1 MLQTEPTLDP
11 VVMARIRA
19 PFDGFGGAMIDAPVL
34 QPLSLL
40 LDLAG
45 EAMRARLFVVQG
57 EGAEEQALRPDFTVP
72 VVQAHIASGA
82 ATGRYRYEGK
92 AFLAAERGSHHPTEF
107 LQIGAELFGAS
118 PNAAAD
124 DARIA
129 GLAWSAAK
137 AGGREDLSIR
147 LGDPGLLSGFLTA
160 LGLTEATH
168 NRLMRAFR
176 SERALAAELSGAGS
190 RAADQQS
197 LRLADLL
204 GDMSEPDATGLL
216 EELWRMSGIQPVGG
230 RSASEIV
237 QRLAARAEAARAPGL
252 TPVEANLI
260 ERFLGLT
267 GRPEAVLAD
276 IRKLASSAKAPMDAL
291 LEGWSQRLVALA
303 VAGVDAEAMTL
314 STSFI
319 RGFGY
324 YDGMLFEIHSAGL
337 APDQPVAGG
346 GRYDALPLR
355 LGGARGAVGCMVRP
369 GRAICPVGGFSA

>member
-1 MLQTEPTLDP
+1 
-11 VVMARIRA
+11 
-19 PFDGFGGAMIDAPVL
+19 VL

-82 ATGRYRYEGK
+82 MTGRYRYEGK

-107 LQIGAELFGAS
+107 LQIGAELFGGS
-118 PNAAAD
+118 QDAAAD
-124 DARIA
+124 DAMIA
-129 GLAWSAAK
+129 GLAWSAARS
-137 AGGREDLSIR
+137 GGRADLSIR
-147 LGDPGLLSGFLTA
+147 LGDPGLLAGYLSA
-160 LGLTEATH
+160 LGLMDAART
-168 NRLMRAFR
+168 RLMRAFR

-190 RAADQQS
+190 LSADPEAS
-197 LRLADLL
+197 RLANLL
-204 GDMSEPDATGLL
+204 GGMSEPEATSLL

-237 QRLAARAEAARAPGL
+237 QRLAARSEAARAPGL
-252 TPVEANLI
+252 TAAEANLI
-260 ERFLGLT
+260 ERFLSLT
-267 GRPEAVLAD
+267 GRPEVVLGD
-276 IRKLASSAKAPMDAL
+276 IRKLSTEAAAPMDAL
-291 LEGWSQRLVALA
+291 LDDWSQRLISLNR
-303 VAGVDAEAMTL
+303 AGVDEDAMTL
-314 STSFI
+314 STGFI

-324 YDGMLFEIHSAGL
+324 YDGMLFEIHSAAL

-369 GRAICPVGGFSA
+369 GRAALAAGGR